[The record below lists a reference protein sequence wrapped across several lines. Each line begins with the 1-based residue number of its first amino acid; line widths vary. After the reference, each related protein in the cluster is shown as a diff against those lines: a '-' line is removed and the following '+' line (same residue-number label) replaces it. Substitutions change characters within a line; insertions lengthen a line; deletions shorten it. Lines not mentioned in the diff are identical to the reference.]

1 MVSFHIKVLKITNKY
16 IEIIKYFYNSI
27 DVALDTLSTSNYIDS
42 EDSYAPP
49 ELFSDSSS
57 TTNSDSN
64 NSRSLTVKL

>member
-1 MVSFHIKVLKITNKY
+1 LKVLKIINKY

-27 DVALDTLSTSNYIDS
+27 DVALDTLSTSDYNIDS

-57 TTNSDSN
+57 TTNSDTL
-64 NSRSLTVKL
+64 NSRSVTGKL

>member
-1 MVSFHIKVLKITNKY
+1 MKVLKIINKY

-27 DVALDTLSTSNYIDS
+27 DVALDTLSTSDYIDS

-57 TTNSDSN
+57 TTNSDTI
-64 NSRSLTVKL
+64 NSRSVTGKL